1 MALFEFRLLKQ
12 VFVEFKLLCC
22 GLLQIDASVSKSI
35 NLINALLTNRN
46 LTSYLI
52 VQDSFHSLLKFI
64 KFQIVWRNKIFQ
76 WIQFNINL
84 TNFLSNTFDLWL
96 DIDFSS
102 TQVIQWIQHSINFIN
117 IVLEFLFVFHGFIPD
132 CICLLYL
139 LRDLLYEVVIL
150 PNLVVDRVNRVK
162 FFKDFSYYVNML
174 LNECFDSVNV
184 LQCPHL
190 CWLCI
195 VNKLSLLLVFI
206 EQSF

>member
-22 GLLQIDASVSKSI
+22 GLLQIDASVSQSI

-76 WIQFNINL
+76 RIQFNINL
-84 TNFLSNTFDLWL
+84 TNFLCNTFDLWL
-96 DIDFSS
+96 AIDFSS

-117 IVLEFLFVFHGFIPD
+117 IVLEFLFMFHGFIPD

-150 PNLVVDRVNRVK
+150 PNLVVDGVNWVK
-162 FFKDFSYYVNML
+162 FFKDFSYDVNML
-174 LNECFDSVNV
+174 LDECFDSVNV

-195 VNKLSLLLVFI
+195 VN
-206 EQSF
+206 

>member
-22 GLLQIDASVSKSI
+22 GLLQIDASVSQSI

-76 WIQFNINL
+76 RIQFNINL

-96 DIDFSS
+96 AIDFSS

-150 PNLVVDRVNRVK
+150 PNLVVDGVNWVK
-162 FFKDFSYYVNML
+162 FFKDFSYDVNML
-174 LNECFDSVNV
+174 LDECFDSVNV

-195 VNKLSLLLVFI
+195 VN
-206 EQSF
+206 